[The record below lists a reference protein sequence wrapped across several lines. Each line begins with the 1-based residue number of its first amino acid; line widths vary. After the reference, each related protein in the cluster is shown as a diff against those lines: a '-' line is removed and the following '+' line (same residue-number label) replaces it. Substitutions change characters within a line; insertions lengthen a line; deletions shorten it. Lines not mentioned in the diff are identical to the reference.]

1 MPTSFQDSFSLLTE
15 RMVDLLWHQW
25 STIGVAGHARTGDD
39 LIIDP
44 EALLLA
50 TTRFGRHDSRL
61 MDESIDW
68 LVKSGRRISL
78 QRLQGLHRNWPGVA
92 DSRALAAIAE
102 VLGQQVTHR
111 KWRVIA
117 DHAPES
123 VSSDPESL
131 FLTRAGSPVA
141 HIGET
146 EPIFAKHGLLRGKLE
161 HRGMSQTP
169 DPRARENLLFTLRA
183 LFGVNARAE
192 IMAWLLTHDSGHPAA
207 IARSTGYF
215 SKSIQQTLNEMEDS
229 AQVLSVRHGREKH
242 FRVRAKDW
250 QFLLPSP
257 TTGQSAFPRWV
268 DWMPLFA
275 AITRF
280 AETLSLPA
288 IDGKSEHF
296 QASNLRDALDE
307 AMPALVRA
315 GVAHK
320 LQTTRELRGA
330 DLLRS
335 LLADIDALLRPE
347 ADTGKRPPPI

>member
-1 MPTSFQDSFSLLTE
+1 MPTSFQNSLSHLTE
-15 RMVDLLWHQW
+15 RMVDLLWRQW
-25 STIGVAGHARTGDD
+25 SSIGVAGQARTGDD
-39 LIIDP
+39 WIIDP

-68 LVKSGRRISL
+68 LVKFGRRISL

-92 DSRALAAIAE
+92 DPRVLAAIAE
-102 VLGQQVTHR
+102 VIGQHVAHR

-117 DHAPES
+117 EPADENALKA
-123 VSSDPESL
+123 PESL
-131 FLTRAGSPVA
+131 FLRSDDAPAAHFGEAEPV
-141 HIGET
+141 
-146 EPIFAKHGLLRGKLE
+146 FAKHGLLRGKLE
-161 HRGMSQTP
+161 HRGMSQPP

-183 LFGVNARAE
+183 LLGVNARAE

-229 AQVLSVRHGREKH
+229 AQVISVRHGREKH

-250 QFLLPSP
+250 HFLLPP
-257 TTGQSAFPRWV
+257 PADEQGAFPRWV

-280 AETLSLPA
+280 AETLALPG
-288 IDGKSEHF
+288 IDEKSERF
-296 QASNLRDALDE
+296 QAIKLREALDE

-315 GVAHK
+315 GISHE
-320 LQTTRELRGA
+320 LQTTRDLRGG
-330 DLLRS
+330 DLVQS
-335 LLADIDALLRPE
+335 LLADIDSIL
-347 ADTGKRPPPI
+347 G

>member
-1 MPTSFQDSFSLLTE
+1 
-15 RMVDLLWHQW
+15 MVDLLWRQW
-25 STIGVAGHARTGDD
+25 SSIGVAGQARTEDD
-39 LIIDP
+39 WIIDP

-68 LVKSGRRISL
+68 LVKFGRRISL

-92 DSRALAAIAE
+92 DPRVLAAIAE
-102 VLGQQVTHR
+102 VLGQQVAHR

-117 DHAPES
+117 EPPDENAPAA
-123 VSSDPESL
+123 PESL
-131 FLTRAGSPVA
+131 FFRSDGAPAAHFGEAEPV
-141 HIGET
+141 
-146 EPIFAKHGLLRGKLE
+146 FANHGLLRGKLE
-161 HRGMSQTP
+161 HRGMSQPP

-183 LFGVNARAE
+183 LLGVNARAE
-192 IMAWLLTHDSGHPAA
+192 VMAWLLTHDSGHPAA

-229 AQVLSVRHGREKH
+229 AQIISVRHGREKH

-250 QFLLPSP
+250 HFLLPP
-257 TTGQSAFPRWV
+257 SADEQRTFPRWV

-280 AETLSLPA
+280 AETLALPG
-288 IDGKSEHF
+288 IDEKSERF
-296 QASNLRDALDE
+296 QAIKLREALDE

-315 GVAHK
+315 GISHE
-320 LQTTRELRGA
+320 LQTSRDLRGA
-330 DLLRS
+330 DLVQS
-335 LLADIDALLRPE
+335 LLADIDSLL
-347 ADTGKRPPPI
+347 G